1 MHYLRNYSC
10 LLSVSNFQ
18 NIVNALQT
26 TIGPSYLVNDIRCCV
41 SVLGWVGFFYT
52 MWLVTRKSLGFA
64 KRSLSVTGSAITS
77 TLLLG
82 LPITFHPKIQFRR
95 WSHIEACV
103 QILHMHVLKW
113 QKLLLLTDLLAPG
126 LARNDSTT
134 RSCMCG
140 CHA

>member
-1 MHYLRNYSC
+1 MLLKQQLLPRVASPPRAEQQRRGHGLNFGQHAIIRNK
-10 LLSVSNFQ
+10 
-18 NIVNALQT
+18 T

-113 QKLLLLTDLLAPG
+113 QKLLLLTGRVSYP
-126 LARNDSTT
+126 
-134 RSCMCG
+134 
-140 CHA
+140 